1 MSTIRVA
8 TNFNID
14 LEFEAAPFHRR
25 LAAWLLDVIISIFY
39 CFIVFKI
46 VNLLFHSRSSGASD
60 FEGISAL
67 YMFLLIPVITYHLF
81 CEMLLN
87 GQSVGKRIMA
97 LKVVNEDGGR
107 PSISQYIIRWLIR
120 TSDYMILLI
129 VLSSPGAIQSS
140 SQFFIQVSAAFSLLL
155 ADIILVNSSIKH
167 QRLGDMLAHTML
179 IKNVQ
184 KANIRDT
191 IFLETEQSY
200 IPVFPQVMNL
210 SDNDINTLK
219 GILDAAIKHSDFK
232 LAHRASEKIKNHL
245 KITTSMSPFDFL
257 ETLLKDYN
265 YLSAN

>member
-1 MSTIRVA
+1 MSTIRVT

-25 LAAWLLDVIISIFY
+25 LVAWFLDLFISIFY
-39 CFIVFKI
+39 CFIIYKLVH
-46 VNLLFHSRSSGASD
+46 LLPQTRGANDSYY
-60 FEGISAL
+60 EGISAL
-67 YMFLLIPVITYHLF
+67 YMLLLIPVITYHLF

-129 VLSSPGAIQSS
+129 VLSSPGAMQLGG
-140 SQFFIQVSAAFSLLL
+140 QFFIQVSAAFGLLL
-155 ADIILVNSSIKH
+155 TDIILVNSSIKH

-179 IKNVQ
+179 IKNVE

-200 IPVFPQVMNL
+200 IPAFPQVMNL

-265 YLSAN
+265 YLSAY